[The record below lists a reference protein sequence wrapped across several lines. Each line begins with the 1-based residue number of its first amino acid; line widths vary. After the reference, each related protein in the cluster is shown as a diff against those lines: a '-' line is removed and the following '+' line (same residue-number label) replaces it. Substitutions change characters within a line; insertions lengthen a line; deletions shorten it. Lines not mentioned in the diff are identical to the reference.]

1 MWRLVRMSLYT
12 RRLFASDRRRGNFLV
27 LMLSCPYE
35 IGTPMA
41 RSCWHCA
48 CLCRHCHRG
57 RSCVFALSPGVPSDV
72 PAESGDTAVYT
83 CGETTV
89 VAIFSGDEATLTFS
103 DVREAN
109 VLYPPPSPGSEAE
122 GSPWKRYASPDGFV
136 FWRSSDV
143 AFFEQNG
150 ATLYGECKA

>member
-1 MWRLVRMSLYT
+1 MKSVHLWHGAVGIALVCAGIAIVGGVAYLLY
-12 RRLFASDRRRGNFLV
+12 
-27 LMLSCPYE
+27 
-35 IGTPMA
+35 
-41 RSCWHCA
+41 
-48 CLCRHCHRG
+48 
-57 RSCVFALSPGVPSDV
+57 SPGLPSGVPVESD
-72 PAESGDTAVYT
+72 DTAVYT

-103 DVREAN
+103 DGRAAN
-109 VLYPPPSPGSEAE
+109 VLYTPPSPGSEAE

-150 ATLYGECKA
+150 ATLYGECKANEG